1 MNDFTVVY
9 ANQRAAAALLLVA
22 SICSAGVAVA
32 ASTQPTEHAQSAA
45 TATVKPDPPI
55 VPAGDARDE
64 KRIKE
69 MHDNLQILPLQ
80 EPLWL
85 TVANTMRTNDGR
97 LEELATKRHD
107 QASTMTAVEDLASY
121 AEMTYAHYESVKA
134 FHSAFVPL
142 YESMTVLQ
150 KANAD
155 RVFRST
161 GKKGHKKAP

>member
-9 ANQRAAAALLLVA
+9 PNQRAAAALLLVA
-22 SICSAGVAVA
+22 SIFSAGVAIA
-32 ASTQPTEHAQSAA
+32 ASTQPTEPAQSTAAA
-45 TATVKPDPPI
+45 TAMADPAI

-64 KRIKE
+64 KRIKD
-69 MHDNLQILPLQ
+69 MHDNLQISALQ
-80 EPLWL
+80 EPMWM
-85 TVANTMRTNDGR
+85 TVANTMRTNDSR

-107 QASTMTAVEDLASY
+107 RASTMSAVEDLASY
-121 AEMTYAHYESVKA
+121 AELTYAHYESVKA

-142 YESMTVLQ
+142 YERMTVLQ

-161 GKKGHKKAP
+161 GKKGHKKAR

>member
-9 ANQRAAAALLLVA
+9 ANQQAAAALLLVA
-22 SICSAGVAVA
+22 SIFSAGVAIA
-32 ASTQPTEHAQSAA
+32 ASTQPTEPVQSTA
-45 TATVKPDPPI
+45 TATAKSDPAI

-69 MHDNLQILPLQ
+69 MHDNLQISSLQ

-85 TVANTMRTNDGR
+85 AVADTMRTNDAR

-107 QASTMTAVEDLASY
+107 RASTMSAIEDLASY

-142 YESMTVLQ
+142 YESMTVVQ